1 MTSHLT
7 DQVGGWPLK
16 SSLEWKKWEVDWSVW
31 APEVPFVEN
40 HRTLNTQE
48 YAHDGVVEKDISC
61 TECLTTGAIERDANM
76 FMAQNAL
83 SVELL

>member
-1 MTSHLT
+1 M
-7 DQVGGWPLK
+7 
-16 SSLEWKKWEVDWSVW
+16 
-31 APEVPFVEN
+31 PFVEN